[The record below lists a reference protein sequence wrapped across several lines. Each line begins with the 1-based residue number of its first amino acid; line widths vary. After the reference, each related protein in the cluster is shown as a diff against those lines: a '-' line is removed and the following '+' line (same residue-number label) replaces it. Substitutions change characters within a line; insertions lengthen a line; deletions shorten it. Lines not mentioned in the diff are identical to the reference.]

1 MTVVRQAHSSKLLD
15 RVKVV
20 QVIMPME
27 TVTLTLLYKGTSS
40 QVSNSL
46 ANEMFRT
53 VPKRISLALP

>member
-1 MTVVRQAHSSKLLD
+1 MTVARQAHSSKLLD
-15 RVKVV
+15 RVKVE
-20 QVIMPME
+20 QVIMPTE
-27 TVTLTLLYKGTSS
+27 TVTLTLLYKGMSS

>member
-27 TVTLTLLYKGTSS
+27 TVTLTLLYKGMSS